1 MNNINLIATT
11 NFGLEAVT
19 KRELL
24 DLGFQDLKVS
34 DGKVEIGTD
43 FSKIPLLNI
52 NVRSAERILLE
63 VGNFKA
69 LTFEE
74 LFDKTFDIN
83 WGEILPED
91 AKFIVEGRSVKSKL
105 FSISDCQRIVEK
117 AIVEKLKLKY
127 KKSWFEKTGS
137 RYKIEVSLLKDIAS
151 ITIDTSGDGL
161 HKRGYR
167 EKASRAPL
175 SETIA
180 ASLVMLSYWN
190 KDRLLMDP
198 FCGSGTIPIEAAMI
212 GKNIAPGI
220 NRKFDSENWGII
232 SSEHWKNTRREA
244 FEKIDYDVKLNIL
257 ASDISWK
264 AIGIAKENA
273 EILGLEEDIRFFAK
287 DVRDLV
293 VADDYGVLITN
304 PPYGVRIGEVED
316 SRELNKELGKL
327 FKNLETWSKYVITGE
342 ENFERD
348 FGEKASRKRKLYN
361 GRLKVYYYQYL
372 GPPPN
377 KKINSKTKKQKN
389 K

>member
-52 NVRSAERILLE
+52 NMRSAERILLE

-74 LFDKTFDIN
+74 LFDKTFNIN
-83 WGEILPED
+83 WGDILPED

-220 NRKFDSENWGII
+220 NRKFDSENWGVI
-232 SSEHWKNTRREA
+232 SSEHWKNSRREA

-327 FKNLETWSKYVITGE
+327 FKNLETWSKYIITGE

-377 KKINSKTKKQKN
+377 KNINSKTKKQKN